1 MTPTDLLMEGVE
13 LMLIGI
19 GCVYLFLTLLVY
31 AIRGMSIL
39 VARFAPEPI
48 APAVN
53 APSMRPQT
61 TATADVSPDLI
72 AAIQAAI
79 HQHRNTR
86 G

>member
-31 AIRGMSIL
+31 AIRGMSVLI
-39 VARFAPEPI
+39 ARFAPEPHPV
-48 APAVN
+48 AS
-53 APSMRPQT
+53 APSPRPQT
-61 TATADVSPDLI
+61 TASADVSPDLI

-79 HQHRNTR
+79 HQHRSKR